1 MRVDPN
7 SSATSLVP
15 WFKSLASEDSLEEAI
30 GGSAKEQQ
38 KHTIS
43 ELVDQVN
50 TKLEE
55 SGTHIQVKVHE
66 KTNTIMVVVLK
77 DDSNEI
83 VREIPSEKMLDMMY
97 NISRKAGIFLDEKM

>member
-7 SSATSLVP
+7 SSATSLMR
-15 WFKSLASEDSLEEAI
+15 WFKGIENEDSPGAVEEF
-30 GGSAKEQQ
+30 SKEQQ
-38 KHTIS
+38 KHTIP

-50 TKLEE
+50 KKLEDN
-55 SGTHIQVKVHE
+55 GTHIQVKVHE
-66 KTNTIMVVVLK
+66 NTNTIMVIVLK

-97 NISRKAGIFLDEKM
+97 NISRKVGIFLDERM